1 MIFHFLSLMS
11 APHPSSSE
19 SAGSFW
25 NLANRVIAILLALF
39 AGFWGAALVFGG
51 ISAAFKKRAPKEE
64 VAATAPAAAPAAAPS
79 APAKADSAAAPATA
93 PAVAGPAQK
102 LTLGPDAINPM
113 AFNKKEFKVKAGQP
127 VELTFS
133 NTGAAA
139 PLPHNV
145 MVGKAGS
152 KDALMAAA
160 GVVMTDPAGMT
171 KGYKIDTPALIAH
184 TKLLNV
190 GESETIKF
198 TPDTPGDYP
207 YLCSFPGHA
216 VMMNGI
222 IKAE

>member
-1 MIFHFLSLMS
+1 MS
-11 APHPSSSE
+11 ASSPSTEE
-19 SAGSFW
+19 SGSSFW
-25 NLANRVIAILLALF
+25 SLANRIIAIALALF
-39 AGFWGAALVFGG
+39 AGVWGVLLVAGG
-51 ISAAFKKRAPKEE
+51 IKNAIKIRTPKEA
-64 VAATAPAAAPAAAPS
+64 VAAAPAAAPAAP
-79 APAKADSAAAPATA
+79 AAAPAASSAATPATTAAA
-93 PAVAGPAQK
+93 PAAAPAAAGPAQK

-133 NTGAAA
+133 NSGSSA

-152 KDALMAAA
+152 KDAIMAASVA
-160 GVVMTDPAGMT
+160 IMTDPAGMT
-171 KGYKIDTPALIAH
+171 KGYKVETPELLAF
-184 TKLLNV
+184 TRLLNA
-190 GESETIKF
+190 GESETITF

-207 YLCSFPGHA
+207 YVCSFPGHA